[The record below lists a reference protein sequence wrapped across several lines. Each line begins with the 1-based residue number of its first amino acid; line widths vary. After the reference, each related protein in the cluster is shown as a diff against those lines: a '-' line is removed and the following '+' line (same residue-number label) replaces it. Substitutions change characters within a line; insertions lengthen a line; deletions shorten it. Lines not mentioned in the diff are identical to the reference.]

1 LRYEIRDLSSPGGE
15 SRFEMDL
22 DDPPAEGDVIDPG
35 TMVYKVRT
43 IVRLAA
49 ETSPGVIEVERVAGP
64 GQYVP

>member
-1 LRYEIRDLSSPGGE
+1 
-15 SRFEMDL
+15 MDL

-43 IVRLAA
+43 IVHLAA